1 MKTEIV
7 ETCTT
12 RSTATGKFASLPG
25 RYQNGNFGEVNGN
38 LNNNI
43 VRTATLPSTRGQN
56 GLDKFEIP
64 LPFGFHMDLDF
75 LRFCNEEPVTSETLE
90 RLKDLRKARRKQ
102 RKQLEA
108 IMGFQR
114 EQRDRIHQ
122 HIYRYVKYYFRE
134 LKYNLNK
141 LPFKILFFSITK
153 SKSNSPEKEDSA
165 GRMRS
170 TTLTFQHTPSRTSP
184 IALDLTHHH
193 TSEFIK
199 EALKEAVLDFEQCL
213 QGSTTSSSGMVH
225 KSKFNT
231 FPRLSSS
238 AATDDPAVHSE
249 LRERIEKLYHN
260 QSNSS
265 ISSISTSSSALPY
278 GSPLSPDAVLA
289 GLPSSVAPR
298 SSNDHMETDSIVSIS
313 SDMSTTT
320 LRNIRKQMADS
331 LSKLK
336 EYEKQVETIPVLH
349 VKLSV
354 LKEEKRLL
362 MLQLK
367 QREFQLRKETSI
379 RAGGEDSDVPLDFDL
394 MEDTEEDDEDLADH
408 RMITS
413 KLKQPHKFYM
423 EQHQHRQAG
432 QQRARS
438 ESPFAKG
445 GRVRPEDF
453 ISVRR
458 QRSTSCGYNSD
469 GSDSTVEPTQHQQQR
484 QRFYES
490 TRTSRTT
497 TSDYKNRAGG
507 SSNHERSEVSFYT
520 EGGGGNQKQQPP
532 TKFVDHRDAAINTDP
547 VPALAPDYEA
557 EVAKAALVQR
567 PTPTRPISRRD
578 RAMNTDPPEKVR
590 TANHGTSTVKISTF
604 AKGTCTALNMNDIV
618 TKGELDAKI
627 QEAIFKTE
635 EEV

>member
-1 MKTEIV
+1 
-7 ETCTT
+7 
-12 RSTATGKFASLPG
+12 
-25 RYQNGNFGEVNGN
+25 
-38 LNNNI
+38 
-43 VRTATLPSTRGQN
+43 
-56 GLDKFEIP
+56 
-64 LPFGFHMDLDF
+64 
-75 LRFCNEEPVTSETLE
+75 
-90 RLKDLRKARRKQ
+90 
-102 RKQLEA
+102 
-108 IMGFQR
+108 
-114 EQRDRIHQ
+114 
-122 HIYRYVKYYFRE
+122 
-134 LKYNLNK
+134 
-141 LPFKILFFSITK
+141 
-153 SKSNSPEKEDSA
+153 
-165 GRMRS
+165 MRS

-231 FPRLSSS
+231 FPRLSST
-238 AATDDPAVHSE
+238 ATTDDPAVQSE

-289 GLPSSVAPR
+289 GLPSSVVPR

-331 LSKLK
+331 LAKLK

-413 KLKQPHKFYM
+413 KLKQPHRFYM
-423 EQHQHRQAG
+423 DQQHRG

-445 GRVRPEDF
+445 GRVRPEEF

-469 GSDSTVEPTQHQQQR
+469 GSDSTAEPTQQHQQQR

-497 TSDYKNRAGG
+497 TSDYKNRGAGS

-532 TKFVDHRDAAINTDP
+532 TKFVDHRDAAINTDL
-547 VPALAPDYEA
+547 VPALAPPDHEA
-557 EVAKAALVQR
+557 VDAAAKAAAAALVQR

-604 AKGTCTALNMNDIV
+604 AKGTGTMLNMNDIV

-635 EEV
+635 EEVITLL